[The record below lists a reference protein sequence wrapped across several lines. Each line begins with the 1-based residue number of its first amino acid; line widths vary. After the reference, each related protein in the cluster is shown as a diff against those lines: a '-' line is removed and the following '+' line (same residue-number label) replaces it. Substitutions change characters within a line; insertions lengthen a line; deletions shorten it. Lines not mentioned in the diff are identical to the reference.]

1 MIKKR
6 AAGNE
11 RRARNIIWN
20 AAGHYDIEPAFMAYF
35 PDGAPDYYF
44 DMVIGLVYKW
54 LDAGR
59 LEEFFESYS
68 SDRRSDEFDAFLWL
82 GLGNCVY
89 EKELSERPV
98 IQGMRKDRA
107 GLFFKKQQTLSR
119 QQMMYQSMP
128 VYTQQE
134 IRWSG
139 VLGRRMPIM
148 SAREKRMSED
158 LMFSGG
164 LDTDGVTEAMERF
177 LFDHFKVSSDKGMK
191 KKEGLH
197 FVNRI
202 LRHEHRRKDSLLV
215 RTGSGKG
222 NHPKAVSLKH
232 TGLGRFTGIKEEDTL
247 YIREIFGECRIS
259 ERELALIENEACTGG
274 NELCRLWIAESG
286 GNTEGEGQSREAA
299 EIRKSRALQRKRN
312 EKYAEE
318 RAALIRSSVRILS
331 AHIDTVLS
339 SYLKHLPE
347 KAKAGRIRPE
357 IAYRIPLVRDTAVF
371 LKDGDETES
380 ELEADILL
388 DASQSRMHSQEVLSS
403 EAYIIAKSLTAAGI
417 PVRVRTFR
425 SIRGYTVIETLKDK
439 DDRDCRGIF
448 SYYTGGWNRDSVA
461 IRAAGA
467 MGGNVLYGQDT
478 GNRRML
484 LVLTDANPN
493 DSAPFLTGDGLI
505 NMEYE
510 GAAAVKD
517 TADAVKELRE
527 RDMRVGAVFFGNPA
541 HLGNVQQIYGN
552 EYVQIRRNEQLAQGV
567 GDLLLKMLE

>member
-82 GLGNCVY
+82 GLENCVY

-164 LDTDGVTEAMERF
+164 LDTDGVTEAM
-177 LFDHFKVSSDKGMK
+177 S
-191 KKEGLH
+191 
-197 FVNRI
+197 
-202 LRHEHRRKDSLLV
+202 
-215 RTGSGKG
+215 
-222 NHPKAVSLKH
+222 
-232 TGLGRFTGIKEEDTL
+232 
-247 YIREIFGECRIS
+247 
-259 ERELALIENEACTGG
+259 
-274 NELCRLWIAESG
+274 
-286 GNTEGEGQSREAA
+286 
-299 EIRKSRALQRKRN
+299 
-312 EKYAEE
+312 
-318 RAALIRSSVRILS
+318 
-331 AHIDTVLS
+331 
-339 SYLKHLPE
+339 
-347 KAKAGRIRPE
+347 
-357 IAYRIPLVRDTAVF
+357 
-371 LKDGDETES
+371 ETEVLYGEENLKNILNKSKDLKIEEIVS
-380 ELEADILL
+380 ELENDINVHTHNT
-388 DASQSRMHSQEVLSS
+388 DQSDD
-403 EAYIIAKSLTAAGI
+403 IT
-417 PVRVRTFR
+417 
-425 SIRGYTVIETLKDK
+425 TL
-439 DDRDCRGIF
+439 IF
-448 SYYTGGWNRDSVA
+448 KYNGEFDS
-461 IRAAGA
+461 
-467 MGGNVLYGQDT
+467 
-478 GNRRML
+478 
-484 LVLTDANPN
+484 
-493 DSAPFLTGDGLI
+493 
-505 NMEYE
+505 
-510 GAAAVKD
+510 
-517 TADAVKELRE
+517 
-527 RDMRVGAVFFGNPA
+527 
-541 HLGNVQQIYGN
+541 
-552 EYVQIRRNEQLAQGV
+552 
-567 GDLLLKMLE
+567 